1 MIESLPEQSPKPEV
15 AAEQHEQ
22 VNFVLDAINRVK
34 QLFVLH
40 KNTEHSRFADY
51 HGLPK
56 PGRISGT
63 VLHLPNA
70 RPDRFVP
77 VKGIALDSGYED
89 SKAKHENF
97 GKVHGLEKPLR
108 VGGSLPATVLAQPG
122 RFVLVRGKRSDV

>member
-1 MIESLPEQSPKPEV
+1 MRESSPEQSPKLEV

-34 QLFVLH
+34 QLFVLQRE
-40 KNTEHSRFADY
+40 TEHSRFADC

-70 RPDRFVP
+70 RPERFVP
-77 VKGIALDSGYED
+77 VKGIALELGHED
-89 SKAKHENF
+89 SKDKHENF
-97 GKVHGLEKPLR
+97 GKVHGLERPLR
-108 VGGSLPATVLAQPG
+108 VGGSLPAVVLAQPE
-122 RFVLVRGKRSDV
+122 RFVLVKGRKPDV